1 MKLKRHKQ
9 FLKDWRKINL
19 SDEHFEK
26 FIDYSSKL
34 KSNISLPEEARDH
47 ELKGDYNDY
56 REFHLGGDML
66 IIYKI
71 NVQKIEFFRMGTHSQ
86 LFK

>member
-1 MKLKRHKQ
+1 MKLKRHKS

-26 FIDYSSKL
+26 FITYSNNL
-34 KSNISLPEEARDH
+34 KANVPLPEESRDH
-47 ELKGDYNDY
+47 DLTAEYKDC

-66 IIYKI
+66 VIYRCC
-71 NVQKIEFFRMGTHSQ
+71 VDEIEFIRMGSHSQ

>member
-1 MKLKRHKQ
+1 MKLKRHKS
-9 FLKDWRKINL
+9 FLKDWRIINL

-26 FIDYSSKL
+26 FITYSNHL
-34 KSNISLPEEARDH
+34 KNDTPLPEESRDH
-47 ELKGDYNDY
+47 ELAAEYKDC

-66 IIYKI
+66 VIYRVI
-71 NVQKIEFFRMGTHSQ
+71 GNEAEFLRMGSHSQ

>member
-1 MKLKRHKQ
+1 MKLLRHKQ

-26 FIDYSSKL
+26 FIFYVSKL
-34 KSNISLPEEARDH
+34 TQKLPLPAEARDH
-47 ELKGDYNDY
+47 ELKGEYDDY

-66 IIYKI
+66 VIYKI
-71 NVQKIEFFRMGTHSQ
+71 KEQHIEFFRMGSHSQ